1 MALRKPSQHT
11 VDLYNQLV
19 AQQNRVR
26 KQLLRIHKRAEET
39 IPTGRLPALIIPK
52 KARRISMRDFDVDK
66 MSLKRKLQAFWRKY
80 KEAKAFF
87 GQGIKSYLSETLKKG
102 YMDLWRTRM
111 REDMGLIPEYYEGYG
126 RFSALQLKE
135 MTEDERRIAEL
146 YNYLVMLS
154 PEVFLALLYRGKLLQ
169 FQFIYEEMKGIKD
182 REYSWLSQQED
193 LLEPYHSRK
202 VQMEL
207 LRQDE
212 ILRDEFAQERFRTS
226 EGKTRER
233 TYSGK
238 HDLETV
244 VRADKKYQR
253 DLKKGGK

>member
-169 FQFIYEEMKGIKD
+169 FQFIYEEMKGLKD
-182 REYSWLSQQED
+182 REY
-193 LLEPYHSRK
+193 
-202 VQMEL
+202 
-207 LRQDE
+207 
-212 ILRDEFAQERFRTS
+212 
-226 EGKTRER
+226 
-233 TYSGK
+233 
-238 HDLETV
+238 
-244 VRADKKYQR
+244 
-253 DLKKGGK
+253 